1 MISLNHF
8 FVNVFLDFIFLGFIM
23 QIVGISRGRKDDG
36 DFQTALW
43 FVIAGIVVLL
53 IKGKGQLIWLNAVV
67 SGAVD
72 ILSLFVML
80 YVIKA
85 IGNLAQK
92 LKKC

>member
-23 QIVGISRGRKDDG
+23 QIVGISQGRKDDG

-43 FVIAGIVVLL
+43 FVIAGIVVLF

-92 LKKC
+92 LKE